1 MVGIET
7 IGPADLNDI
16 IEKNQMERSVGG
28 TTVMQFGTNGPE
40 PLCDHISEIFAEA
53 ARDPSLDLGRN
64 LSADHNP
71 VQGL

>member
-16 IEKNQMERSVGG
+16 IEQNQMERSASG
-28 TTVMQFGTNGPE
+28 TTIMKFGAEGPE

-53 ARDPSLDLGRN
+53 ARDPSLEIAREIN
-64 LSADHNP
+64 NAPIQSM
-71 VQGL
+71 